1 MANGDL
7 LMRIDDAGL
16 VMECAPSIC
25 AMFGRTADDIVGL
38 PVGTLVRDAL
48 GGDRQGG
55 CGAVDDALVK
65 PVLSGSSV
73 VWEVRAAQAGR
84 VSASDLAILR
94 VMFTHSPVGLH
105 VLDDRLRVVRANTE
119 TCRLWDSRS
128 GSPLGRV
135 FTEAY
140 QFADPENEEAAAR
153 RVLATGKAEPN
164 RIVRSSRG
172 GTGSKHRVYAVSYA
186 RLEDESGE
194 ILGLVACTL
203 DVTDRDRAVQRLKLL
218 EQVRKQVGERLDV
231 TAVCEELADAVVP
244 AFCGIVVVEV
254 IEDVVR
260 GEEPPLV
267 PVARDIPVRRAAF
280 VGKVSAHP
288 VGEVGRLPYAT
299 PFSRVLADLRPRL
312 VPVDQDSVWLA
323 ADPARAQ
330 AIRESDVHSLIAAP
344 LALRGQALG
353 VVSFYRAEG
362 EEPFE
367 EEDIDL
373 TSDVCSHAALCI
385 DNARR
390 YTQERTIAGTLKRRL
405 LPQRPATPST
415 VDIARLHIPG
425 LGGGGAW
432 FDVIELEGAR
442 TALIVGDVY
451 GRGMATATTMGQLRT
466 ALRALAALDLEPD
479 ELMARLSDTA
489 VRIADERAALPAGDP
504 LHSVPLIAGC
514 LIAVYDAVEQV
525 CTIVRAGLPKPLAV
539 LPDGASVSLPVSES
553 PPLAPRGSAPFPATT
568 LKLPAGSILAI
579 TNEEIRVHATSLGEL
594 LEESASRPLAELGDK
609 IAYSLLNP
617 EDKEKLVL
625 LARPAALPPKQIL
638 SCSLPV
644 DPEAAP
650 MARAEVRRQLE
661 TWHIDEETAYTT
673 ELIASELVSNAVRYG
688 APPIRLRLIMDRMLT
703 CEVSDTA
710 SSSPHVKHV
719 RTVDETGRG
728 LFIVSSVADD
738 WGTRYDLE
746 GKTVWAQQPVAER

>member
-1 MANGDL
+1 MANSDL
-7 LMRIDDAGL
+7 LMRIDDTGL
-16 VMECAPSIC
+16 VLECAPSVC
-25 AMFGRTADDIVGL
+25 AMFRRPAEDIVGR
-38 PVGTLVRDAL
+38 PVGPLVREAV
-48 GGDRQGG
+48 GEEQQRG
-55 CGAVDDALVK
+55 CGVVDHALVK

-73 VWEVRAAQAGR
+73 VWEVRAAR
-84 VSASDLAILR
+84 PNTISASDLAILR
-94 VMFTHSPVGLH
+94 VMFTHSPMGLH
-105 VLDDRLRVVRANTE
+105 VLDDQLRIVRANTE
-119 TCRLWDSRS
+119 TCRLWDSDS

-140 QFADPENEEAAAR
+140 RFAEPEKEEAAAR
-153 RVLATGKAEPN
+153 RVLATGEAEPD
-164 RIVRSSRG
+164 RIVRSATG
-172 GTGSKHRVYAVSYA
+172 GGNGKHRVYAVSYA
-186 RLEDESGE
+186 RLEDDDGE
-194 ILGLVACTL
+194 ILGLVASTL
-203 DVTDRDRAVQRLKLL
+203 DVTDRDRAFQRLKIL

-231 TAVCEELADAVVP
+231 TAVCEELAHAVVP

-280 VGKVSAHP
+280 IGKVSAHP

-312 VPVDQDSVWLA
+312 VPVDADSVWLA
-323 ADPARAQ
+323 ADQARAQ
-330 AIRESDVHSLIAAP
+330 AISDSEVHSLIVAP
-344 LALRGQALG
+344 LAVRGQALG
-353 VVSFYRAEG
+353 LVSFYRADG
-362 EEPFE
+362 EELFE

-373 TSDVCSHAALCI
+373 TSDVCAHAALCI
-385 DNARR
+385 ENARR
-390 YTQERTIAGTLKRRL
+390 YTQERTIARTLKRRL
-405 LPQRPATPST
+405 LPQRPASPST

-442 TALIVGDVY
+442 TALIVGDVS

-466 ALRALAALDLEPD
+466 ALHALAALDLEPD

-489 VRIADERAALPAGDP
+489 ARLAEERAALPAGDP
-504 LHSVPLIAGC
+504 LHSEPLSAGC
-514 LIAVYDAVEQV
+514 LIAVYDSVEQE

-539 LPDGASVSLPVSES
+539 HPDGTAVSLPVSGS
-553 PPLAPRGSAPFPATT
+553 PPLAPPGSAPFPATT
-568 LKLPAGSILAI
+568 VRLPAGSTLAI
-579 TNEEIRVHATSLGEL
+579 ANEEIDVKSTSVAEL
-594 LEESASRPLAELGDK
+594 LGESASRPLGDLCDK
-609 IAYSLLNP
+609 IAYALLNP

-625 LARPAALPPKQIL
+625 LARPEALPQKQIL
-638 SCSLPV
+638 TRSLPV

-661 TWHIDEETAYTT
+661 AWRIDEETAYTT

-688 APPIRLRLIMDRMLT
+688 AAPIRLRLIMDRLLT

-719 RTVDETGRG
+719 RTIEETGRG
-728 LFIVSSVADD
+728 LFIVSSVADN
-738 WGTRYDLE
+738 WGTRYNME